1 MAFESMGS
9 QSMGSQSKDLHIG
22 TSGWSY
28 PSWKPAFFPDKLPSK
43 RFLEF
48 YATQLNAVELNATFR
63 RMPTASAIA
72 GWLACTPPDFRF
84 AAKAHQ
90 SITHFKR
97 LKNAEDSLRFYLQSL
112 EPMRQSGKLGPI
124 LFQIPPNLKADIPLL
139 EAFAQLLPQAYQ
151 FAFEFRHES
160 WFADPVYE
168 ILRKKNAALC
178 WAESEKITTPHVATA
193 GFLYYLLRLPVFTE
207 SQVAKISEELKNER
221 QSRDVYA
228 FFKHEET
235 PEGALNA
242 VKAARWNG
250 LEAKPFVMPE
260 KKATRTKAS

>member
-1 MAFESMGS
+1 M
-9 QSMGSQSKDLHIG
+9 DLGKMSLYIG

-63 RMPTASAIA
+63 RMPAASAIA
-72 GWLACTPPDFRF
+72 GWLDSTPPDFRF

-97 LKNAEDSLRFYLQSL
+97 LKNTEDSLRFFLQSL

-124 LFQIPPNLKADIPLL
+124 LFQIPPNLKADVPVL

-160 WFADPVYE
+160 WFADSVYE
-168 ILRKKNAALC
+168 ILRRKNAALC

-193 GFLYYLLRLPVFTE
+193 SFLYYRLRLPEFTE
-207 SQVAKISEELKNER
+207 AQVTKISEELKSER
-221 QSRDVYA
+221 QSREVYA

-260 KKATRTKAS
+260 KKTARTKAG

>member
-1 MAFESMGS
+1 MNG
-9 QSMGSQSKDLHIG
+9 LHIG

-72 GWLACTPPDFRF
+72 GWLASTPPDFRF

-97 LKNAEDSLRFYLQSL
+97 LKNAEDSLRFFLQSL
-112 EPMRQSGKLGPI
+112 EPIRQSGKLGPI
-124 LFQIPPNLKADIPLL
+124 LFQIPPNLKADAALL
-139 EAFAQLLPQAYQ
+139 EAFVQLLPQAYQ

-160 WFADPVYE
+160 WFVDSIYE
-168 ILRKKNAALC
+168 ILRKRNAALC
-178 WAESEKITTPHVATA
+178 WAESEKIATPHVATA
-193 GFLYYLLRLPVFTE
+193 GFLYYRLRLPVFTE
-207 SQVAKISEELKNER
+207 AEVEKISQELKNER
-221 QSRDVYA
+221 LSREVYA

-235 PEGALNA
+235 PEGVLNA

-250 LEAKPFVMPE
+250 IEAKPFAMPE
-260 KKATRTKAS
+260 KKTARSKAG